1 MCRGTGK
8 ARGRPKG
15 KKAPSKAKPSTAK
28 SSAKLSGRG
37 RGRGAGRGRGR
48 GRGQSRPASP
58 THDDVS
64 ASSSDGENEEHQ
76 QNLGNVHASGSSRQ
90 LRQRSGSVRYDEGPA
105 QQEGTGVLADD
116 DSVEWEA
123 AAPDVSQ

>member
-1 MCRGTGK
+1 MTDK

-15 KKAPSKAKPSTAK
+15 KETSKAKPLTAK
-28 SSAKLSGRG
+28 SSAKLPGRG
-37 RGRGAGRGRGR
+37 RGRGAGRCRGR

-58 THDDVS
+58 THEDVS
-64 ASSSDGENEEHQ
+64 ASSGDSEDEEHQ
-76 QNLGNVHASGSSRQ
+76 QNLGDLHASGSSRQ
-90 LRQRSGSVRYDEGPA
+90 LRQRSGSVRYDEDA

-123 AAPDVSQ
+123 AAPHV